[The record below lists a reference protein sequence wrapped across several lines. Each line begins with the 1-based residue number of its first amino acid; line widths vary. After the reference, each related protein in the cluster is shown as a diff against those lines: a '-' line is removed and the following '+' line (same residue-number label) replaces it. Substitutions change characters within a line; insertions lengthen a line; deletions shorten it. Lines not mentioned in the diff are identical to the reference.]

1 MRGVHALCSG
11 EDDAASLSSS
21 FPPPPHP
28 ACRAS
33 LKDHHIVSTLFIF
46 SKSGPTH
53 MYGLMV
59 VVGCGVWE
67 DLSSPT
73 FSPPLQEH
81 NVPTNDV
88 VPINL
93 LTSSPHPPHHNTIT
107 HPRTALHW
115 QDSHTGA
122 SVLHSSLYCIMLCCH
137 MDS

>member
-1 MRGVHALCSG
+1 MRCALERMTPRLCPHHFLLPLTLLAEHHWRIIILSQLFSYSQNLAPLICMGGWLLWGVG
-11 EDDAASLSSS
+11 W
-21 FPPPPHP
+21 
-28 ACRAS
+28 
-33 LKDHHIVSTLFIF
+33 
-46 SKSGPTH
+46 
-53 MYGLMV
+53 
-59 VVGCGVWE
+59 VWE
-67 DLSSPT
+67 DLSPPT

-107 HPRTALHW
+107 HPHTALHW